1 MKEIALIFGGISSEH
16 HISIE
21 SAYSVYQHIDHSTY
35 HITPIYITAT
45 GTWYKLT
52 SFATTQP
59 HELLKD
65 NATRITLTCNPC
77 QPGFIST
84 NPYTYYPI
92 HTALI
97 IMHGKNGEDG
107 SVAATCHLSGI
118 KVCGCSGI
126 ASILALDKYRSHL
139 IANSIGISTAKSTL
153 LTLDTLDSLEEKV
166 SSLNFPLFVKPN
178 KAGSSYGI
186 RKVNSYQQLKEAIN
200 YAFSYDDEVM
210 IEETISGYEVGV
222 GILEDNHQLIVG
234 SIDRIE
240 IHNDFY
246 DLKEKYNAC
255 TSVIHNPSG
264 LDQNLQQRI
273 KEVALNLYQ
282 VHNCK
287 GFARIDL
294 FIKDDETIIFNEI
307 NTIPGFTC
315 NSRFPTMMK
324 LVGINFTHCLTTIIE
339 NAY

>member
-35 HITPIYITAT
+35 HITPIYISKT
-45 GTWYKLT
+45 GTWHKLA
-52 SFATTQP
+52 SFTTTQSQD
-59 HELLKD
+59 LLKD
-65 NATRITLTCNPC
+65 NATSITLTCNPC
-77 QPGFIST
+77 QPGFISN
-84 NPYTYYPI
+84 NPYRYYPI

-97 IMHGKNGEDG
+97 VMHGKNGEDG
-107 SVAATCHLSGI
+107 SVGSACHLSGI
-118 KVCGCSGI
+118 KVCGCCGI

-139 IANSIGISTAKSTL
+139 IANSIGITTAKSRL
-153 LTLDTLDSLEEKV
+153 LTLDTLDSLEEKI

-222 GILEDNHQLIVG
+222 GILEDNHHLIIG

-255 TSVIHNPSG
+255 NSIIHNPSE
-264 LDQNLQQRI
+264 LDQNLQNKIR
-273 KEVALNLYQ
+273 EVALNLYHI
-282 VHNCK
+282 HNCK

-307 NTIPGFTC
+307 NTIPGFTS

-324 LVGINFTHCLTTIIE
+324 LVGINFTNCLTTIIE